1 MKIAIYGDSWAS
13 EFLNE
18 PHDYSGWP
26 EILANQSGYEVTN
39 FAVPGSSLYFS
50 YKEFSENHKK
60 YDVNIFLIT
69 DYGRL
74 YVKSIPEYSRNK
86 TSKHIP
92 NLLNVINRK
101 KQLPNDPL
109 DPVIKNRVMKIYDTL
124 ENYYT
129 YIQDD
134 DRDELID
141 QALVHHAK
149 SISTNTIFIPCFR
162 GYEEFSLINVFEM
175 ENDSMGANEK
185 YFSKNIH
192 VNTEIDGKLLIDV
205 RVCHM
210 TKRNNELLAEKL
222 IKSIEENNM
231 SVKFSLDDFVA
242 PIDGLEEAFVWRDI

>member
-13 EFLNE
+13 EGLNVS
-18 PHDYSGWP
+18 HNYLGWP
-26 EILANQSGYEVTN
+26 EILAKQSGYEVTN

-50 YKEFSENHKK
+50 YKEFLKNHKN

-69 DYGRL
+69 ACGRL
-74 YVKSIPEYSRNK
+74 YIKSIPEFSENK

-101 KQLPNDPL
+101 KQLPNSPL
-109 DPVIKNRVMKIYDTL
+109 DPVIKNQVTKIYDAL
-124 ENYYT
+124 EKYYT

-134 DRDELID
+134 NYDKLTDH
-141 QALVHHAK
+141 ALVYHAK

-162 GYEEFSLINVFEM
+162 GYDEFSLINVYEM
-175 ENDSMGANEK
+175 ENDSMGADEK

-192 VNTEIDGKLLIDV
+192 VNTEIDGKLLTDV

-210 TKRNNELLAEKL
+210 TKRNNEIFAEKL
-222 IKSIEENNM
+222 INEIKENNF
-231 SVKFSLDDFVA
+231 SLKFSIGDFVA
-242 PIDGLEEAFVWRDI
+242 PTDSIDEVFVWRDI